1 MTNARLPPLHS
12 FPSSHKCLHLT
23 LIYLRISK
31 DKRKNLKLTSVR
43 ATPEAEGKQ
52 RVAWRTTPGQSKA
65 HQRQQ
70 LLSCPFRGQ
79 TLLVSS
85 ASAPCRWKKADPLGH
100 AGAESG
106 LSERRAWVKLQ
117 SVFGSASRPAG
128 ALSNPTLI
136 SLWCWMTT
144 GMAAWQRKLGH
155 RSHLGKFLINYKSY
169 SYPCKCRNHL
179 EIVKHSISFLP
190 GDRSRKALPWGRAE
204 AVRGPADP
212 QMGGS
217 GEAAW
222 CGHREERAVLQHPLS
237 LPAPAEPQW
246 QSTELSVNRKR
257 DFLSVA

>member
-1 MTNARLPPLHS
+1 MTNARLHS

-31 DKRKNLKLTSVR
+31 DRRKNLKLTSVR
-43 ATPEAEGKQ
+43 VTPEAEGKK
-52 RVAWRTTPGQSKA
+52 RVAWRTTSGQSKA

-70 LLSCPFRGQ
+70 LLSCPFWGQ
-79 TLLVSS
+79 TLMVSS
-85 ASAPCRWKKADPLGH
+85 ISASCTWKKADPLGL

-117 SVFGSASRPAG
+117 SVFGSASRSAG
-128 ALSNPTLI
+128 ALSNPILI
-136 SLWCWMTT
+136 PLWCWTTT
-144 GMAAWQRKLGH
+144 GMAAWQRKLRH
-155 RSHLGKFLINYKSY
+155 QSYLGRFLINYKSY

-179 EIVKHSISFLP
+179 EIIKHNISFLP
-190 GDRSRKALPWGRAE
+190 RDRSCKALPWGRAE
-204 AVRGPADP
+204 AVCGPADS
-212 QMGGS
+212 QMGRS

-237 LPAPAEPQW
+237 LPAPAELQR

-257 DFLSVA
+257 FFSVA